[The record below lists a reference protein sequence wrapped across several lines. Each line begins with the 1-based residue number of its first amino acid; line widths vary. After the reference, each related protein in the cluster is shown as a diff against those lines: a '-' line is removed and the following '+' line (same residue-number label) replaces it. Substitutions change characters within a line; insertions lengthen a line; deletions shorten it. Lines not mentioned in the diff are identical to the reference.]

1 MMVLFPLF
9 ALFIFFVPAPLSAQ
23 SVVLEPIVTGLDS
36 PVYVTHALDNT
47 NRLFILER
55 PGRIQVLQ
63 PGATQPTL
71 FLDIAPRVLS
81 GGERG
86 LLGLA
91 FHPQFILNGRF
102 FVNYTRRPDGATVIA
117 EYRVSDTDLNS
128 ASQVETN
135 FLTIDQ
141 PFSNHNG
148 GMLGFGPDGFLYIG
162 VGDGGSGNDP
172 GNRAQNTQEL
182 LGKLLRI
189 NVDQPQSTA
198 VPYSIPVDNPFFGS
212 ADPNDSGRDE
222 IFAVGLRNPWRF
234 SFDRATDELYLGDV
248 GQNIREEVHVV
259 TRSGN
264 YGWRVL
270 EGTRCTGLG
279 PGSCDD
285 PIFISPVAEYAHT
298 QGRCSVTGGHV
309 YRGSAQSLP
318 LGAYLYGDF
327 CTGEIFILQNGET
340 RLLLDSDLLLSS
352 FGEDEAG
359 ELYVVGLSGTIFRL
373 ANADVPPN
381 PQAFLLEVDSP
392 LPEQIVFGVALLNG
406 WAFTADEGIG
416 IDSIALF
423 IDGVRVGSFLCC
435 APRAD
440 VEAAFPEFPSDNT
453 FHSGWTGLFNWG
465 VLSAGPHLVRVAA
478 SSTTGA
484 VFSSPIHI
492 VNVVKLGNGEFLDF
506 MDFSGT
512 TFERDGADIIAR
524 RVIIRF
530 TGNPRSRVVSLRMR
544 WLPNAQNLAVVES
557 LGE

>member
-1 MMVLFPLF
+1 MPTT
-9 ALFIFFVPAPLSAQ
+9 SWAQ
-23 SVVLEPIVTGLDS
+23 SVTLESIVTGLDS
-36 PVYVTHALDNT
+36 PVYVTHAQDNT

-63 PGATQPTL
+63 PGTTQPTL
-71 FLDIAPRVLS
+71 FLDISQRVLS

-117 EYRVSDTDLNS
+117 EYRVSDTDSNS
-128 ASQVETN
+128 ASPTETV

-189 NVDQPQSTA
+189 DVDQPQSTA

-212 ADPNDSGRDE
+212 ADPSGFGRDE

-234 SFDRATDELYLGDV
+234 SFDRATDELYVGDV
-248 GQNIREEVHVV
+248 GQNVREEVHIV
-259 TRSGN
+259 TRGGN

-279 PGSCDD
+279 PGSCAD
-285 PIFISPVAEYAHT
+285 PVFIPPIAEYDHT
-298 QGRCSVTGGHV
+298 QGRCSVTSGYV

-318 LGAYLYGDF
+318 LGAYTYGDF
-327 CTGEIFILQNGET
+327 CTGEIFILHNGEA
-340 RLLLDSDLLLSS
+340 RLLLDANLQLSS

-359 ELYVVGLSGTIFRL
+359 ELYVVDLGGTVFRL
-373 ANADVPPN
+373 TNADAPPN
-381 PQAFLLEVDSP
+381 PQAFLLEIDNP

-406 WAFTADEGIG
+406 WAFATDEGIG
-416 IDSIALF
+416 IQSLALF
-423 IDGVRVGSFLCC
+423 IDGVRVGNFLCR

-440 VEAAFPEFPSDNT
+440 VEAAFPEFPVDNT
-453 FHSGWTGLFNWG
+453 FRSGWTGLFNWR
-465 VLSAGPHLVRVAA
+465 VLSPGPHTLRVDA

-484 VFSSPIHI
+484 VFSSPTRV
-492 VNVVKLGNGEFLDF
+492 VNVVKLGDGEFLDF

-530 TGNPRSRVVSLRMR
+530 TGNPRSQVVSIRMR
-544 WLPNAQNLAVVES
+544 WLPNAQKLVVVES
-557 LGE
+557 LED